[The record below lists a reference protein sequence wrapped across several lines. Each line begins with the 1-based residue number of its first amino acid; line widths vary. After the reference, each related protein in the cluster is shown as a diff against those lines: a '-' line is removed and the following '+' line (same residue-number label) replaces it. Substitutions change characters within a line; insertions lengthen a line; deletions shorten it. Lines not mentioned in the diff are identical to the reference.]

1 MPSEFPRY
9 TRHSNSGVPLTQGIR
24 GMSAKLVEAAVI
36 ARVEKKRMALRTVV
50 AVDVKELVYAAKAV
64 DGKKLAE

>member
-1 MPSEFPRY
+1 M
-9 TRHSNSGVPLTQGIR
+9 TQGIR

-36 ARVEKKRMALRTVV
+36 DRVEKKRMALRTVV